1 MSVTVESV
9 RKARTK
15 QRAYRYVGALL
26 LWSLVV
32 WLPMLFHY
40 GSKPVDEG
48 KPEQSPS
55 MLLIGGLFAAVFV
68 SFVVGLA
75 FFRTGRNYDGIR
87 KLRWVRPDGSLSVLV
102 KGHKLQMY

>member
-15 QRAYRYVGALL
+15 QRVYRRVGALL

-32 WLPMLFHY
+32 WLPLLFHY
-40 GSKPVDEG
+40 GTKPLDEG

-55 MLLIGGLFAAVFV
+55 MLLMGGLLAAVSA
-68 SFVVGLA
+68 SFVAGLA
-75 FFRTGRNYDGIR
+75 LFLLGGVYNGIR

-102 KGHKLQMY
+102 KGHKV